1 MAVNCLGQLA
11 LLSTGI
17 QDFDLVQP
25 VSGFQKLRWTMFKPN
40 LLQISNSGYMAF
52 KEAHVK
58 MDVIR
63 QDTER
68 IPNGMKEIVL
78 ILVKGDKATLETALP
93 IALRNIEDIAQNC
106 LQCAEVN
113 FYYNLD
119 K

>member
-1 MAVNCLGQLA
+1 
-11 LLSTGI
+11 
-17 QDFDLVQP
+17 
-25 VSGFQKLRWTMFKPN
+25 MFKPN

-113 FYYNLD
+113 IYYNLD
-119 K
+119 KNKYLKHSMNIFRVFKRSLISLRRRFLN